1 MLKQKVIATFSAIT
15 MLSFPITASPSTAA
29 PQESALSTS
38 GLTMAGPGNR
48 IHGADISRWQ
58 HPNDKPINFVKMHS
72 AGLRFVMIKAS
83 DSRQEADRLAVKYV
97 AADRT
102 GAQAAG
108 IYTGFYHY
116 AVLPDVTSTSAIIK
130 DAKVQAQKA
139 IWRLASMGG
148 YNEMDLPYALDLENN
163 CVRYRANK
171 SCSKRATKS
180 AVTTWA
186 KAFLS
191 TLKEKTG
198 RTPIFYSYP
207 NFLEGSMVRDK
218 ELAQYP
224 LWLAQYAID
233 PAIPTAQP
241 GVKSVGC
248 YVHSWTT
255 SSCKSQWIVWQYTSC
270 GIAPKYGVPG
280 SRLDLNVFRGT
291 QESFLALATGTW
303 VPEEIDLMPQNE
315 TATMIVDYISA
326 STTDKYVTFSL
337 QVLRPDSSPVVT
349 GDVKFVSGRN
359 PVQLK
364 FTQSIVRSTSGL
376 WKVALKTD
384 MAGTWNG
391 ELRFEDPSGTHSV
404 ASTRVTFTVAQ
415 GITPSPSPSPKP
427 EATPKP
433 ANTDSCKNQ
442 IKN

>member
-1 MLKQKVIATFSAIT
+1 MKIKAIAAFSAFAA
-15 MLSFPITASPSTAA
+15 LSLVINTAPSTAA
-29 PQESALSTS
+29 PKESAPA
-38 GLTMAGPGNR
+38 MAGPGDR

-58 HPNDKPINFVKMHS
+58 HPGDKPINFEKMHA

-83 DSRQEADRLAVKYV
+83 DSRQDADRLAVKYV
-97 AADRT
+97 AADRK
-102 GAQAAG
+102 GAQEAG

-116 AVLPDVTSTSAIIK
+116 AVLPDVTSPSALIK

-163 CVRYRANK
+163 CIRYRANK
-171 SCSKRATKS
+171 SCLKRATKS

-186 KAFLS
+186 KAFLA
-191 TLKEKTG
+191 TLAEKTN

-207 NFLEGSMVRDK
+207 NFLESAMARDK
-218 ELAQYP
+218 ELAKYP
-224 LWLAQYAID
+224 LWLAQYAIN

-241 GVKSVGC
+241 GLKTVGC

-255 SSCKSQWIVWQYTSC
+255 SACKSEWVVWQYTSC

-280 SRLDLNVFRGT
+280 NRLDLNVFRGS
-291 QESFLALATGTW
+291 QEAFLALASGTW
-303 VPEEIDLMPQNE
+303 VPAEIDLMPHNE
-315 TATMIVDYISA
+315 TSTMVIDRITS
-326 STTDKYVTFSL
+326 SSTDKYVTFSL

-364 FTQSIVRSTSGL
+364 FTQSIVRSTSGF

-391 ELRFEDPSGTHSV
+391 ELRFNDPSGTHGDV
-404 ASTRVTFTVAQ
+404 STRVSFTLTQGVA
-415 GITPSPSPSPKP
+415 PSPTPSPKP

-433 ANTDSCKNQ
+433 SKTDGCRNQ